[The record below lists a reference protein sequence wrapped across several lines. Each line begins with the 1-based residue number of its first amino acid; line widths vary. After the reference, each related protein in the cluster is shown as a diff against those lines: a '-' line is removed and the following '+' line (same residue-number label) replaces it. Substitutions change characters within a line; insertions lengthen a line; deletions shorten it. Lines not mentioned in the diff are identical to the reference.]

1 MNMQTLTL
9 NQHLNETEKNYV
21 KAMLCSCTNL
31 RSLAEQAGISY
42 STLWRK
48 MKKHGLYHDK

>member
-9 NQHLNETEKNYV
+9 SQYLNQAEKNYIKQILV
-21 KAMLCSCTNL
+21 TGANL
-31 RSLAEQAGISY
+31 KDLANHANISY

-48 MKKHGLYHDK
+48 MKKHALSHA